1 MSRGSRITLPPPRS
15 LEGTSRELIIEV
27 LGPPAPCFRWEVQEE
42 SMDRCASYEFN
53 ELTEAA
59 DGNVTLEVNYRSDR
73 CSAARWIFG
82 YVSPKDGWRR
92 EEFALP

>member
-1 MSRGSRITLPPPRS
+1 
-15 LEGTSRELIIEV
+15 
-27 LGPPAPCFRWEVQEE
+27 
-42 SMDRCASYEFN
+42 MDRCARYEFN
-53 ELTEAA
+53 ELTGAL
-59 DGNVTLEVNYRSDR
+59 DGNVTLQIDYRSDR